1 MGEVIERVTTFTELL
16 RERAALHA
24 DRVAFTFVSDG
35 DARQQRLTYGQL
47 DERARAIAVHLRKY
61 VKPGDRAVMLYPP
74 GPEFIPA
81 FFGCLYAGVAAVP
94 TPLPHPSALGR
105 MLPRLQGIFRDSAP
119 SVVLTTG
126 SLAPI
131 LRAAFAFLPATRGT
145 RCIGTDTLKQQ
156 PADTWRP
163 LDIDPSSLAFL
174 QYTSGSTSNP
184 RGVMVSHG
192 NLIHNSRRVCQ
203 WLGHNEE
210 SVYVSWLPTFHDFGL
225 IGGILQPVFGGFH
238 GVQLSPLAFLV
249 RPVTWLQAITEFS
262 GTTSPFPNFALELCV
277 RRISEEQKASLD
289 LSSWRV
295 GLCGGEPIR
304 ADSLKRFADA
314 FGSRGLRLGVL
325 VPSYGLAEA
334 TLAVTAA
341 RPGAPLKVL
350 RVDKAAVEQHLVK
363 LAPEEQ
369 NEAASLLGCGI
380 TSEDQEI
387 RIIDPETCR
396 PCRPDAI
403 GEIWVRGPSVTAG
416 YWRNAEATQAV
427 FAGRIAE
434 TGEGPFLRTGDLGF
448 MNDGHL
454 FITGRIK
461 DLIIVRGRNLYPQD
475 LELMAE
481 ESHPLVRRGCCAA
494 FSVEWEGEERVVMVA
509 EIKSSAPVGK
519 LRWLGPLARRALSPD
534 DLNVVSRA
542 IHQVVLSHESVKLH
556 DVVLIS
562 SGTMSKT
569 SSGKLRRGHCRTR
582 YLQNALDRLN
592 AGAGPGVLN
601 AEHASR

>member
-1 MGEVIERVTTFTELL
+1 L
-16 RERAALHA
+16 R
-24 DRVAFTFVSDG
+24 
-35 DARQQRLTYGQL
+35 
-47 DERARAIAVHLRKY
+47 
-61 VKPGDRAVMLYPP
+61 P
-74 GPEFIPA
+74 
-81 FFGCLYAGVAAVP
+81 
-94 TPLPHPSALGR
+94 
-105 MLPRLQGIFRDSAP
+105 
-119 SVVLTTG
+119 
-126 SLAPI
+126 
-131 LRAAFAFLPATRGT
+131 
-145 RCIGTDTLKQQ
+145 
-156 PADTWRP
+156 
-163 LDIDPSSLAFL
+163 
-174 QYTSGSTSNP
+174 
-184 RGVMVSHG
+184 
-192 NLIHNSRRVCQ
+192 
-203 WLGHNEE
+203 
-210 SVYVSWLPTFHDFGL
+210 
-225 IGGILQPVFGGFH
+225 
-238 GVQLSPLAFLV
+238 
-249 RPVTWLQAITEFS
+249 
-262 GTTSPFPNFALELCV
+262 
-277 RRISEEQKASLD
+277 
-289 LSSWRV
+289 
-295 GLCGGEPIR
+295 
-304 ADSLKRFADA
+304 
-314 FGSRGLRLGVL
+314 GVL
-325 VPSYGLAEA
+325 VPSEGLAEA

-369 NEAASLLGCGI
+369 NEAASLLGCGS

-396 PCRPDAI
+396 PCGPDAI

-509 EIKSSAPVGK
+509 EIKSPAPVGK

-542 IHQVVLSHESVKLH
+542 IHQVILSHESVKLH

-582 YLQNALDRLN
+582 YLQKALDRLN
-592 AGAGPGVLN
+592 AGAGPGVLK